1 MLLRKIDNPEMGSFE
16 LVETRVPASY
26 QPAYTSF
33 ASQQISALHYLRILQ
48 KRKWL
53 VLATFT
59 IVFAIAAVA
68 TFRMTRL
75 YEARSKLAIFPETP
89 TPLNFKDSEGGPYG
103 ANDDETDVVLQTQ
116 VEILRSDALAMKV
129 IESLHLDR
137 NPDFAGVRPATTDV
151 GVSVSKLE
159 PDPTRVAS
167 LLGGFH
173 GGLTVQ
179 VVPRTRLISVGY
191 VHPNPRL
198 ATEIVN
204 ELVRTF
210 IEENFRTKYETVM
223 QTSDWLSKELSDVQ
237 LKMETSEEKLVR
249 YQKEHGIL
257 GVDEKQ
263 NIVTT
268 KLDSLN
274 ATLTAAQTDRMQKEA
289 DYRLAASGEPNA
301 LIQVSNNAGMQTLLD
316 KLQEKEADLN
326 EQYAQVTT
334 AFGSAYPKT
343 VELKNQLDQVRASM
357 AIEQGRIRDKIKN
370 QYLAAVQREK
380 LLQDAFEHQKQDA
393 NELNQSAIEF
403 TSLKRDAE
411 SNRELYLSM
420 LQRLKEA
427 GVTAGLRSSNIRVV
441 DVARVPTSPFKP
453 DVNRNLMMGLLA
465 GLAAAIG
472 LALVME
478 RIDSTVRNL
487 EEITAVSALP
497 ALGTI
502 PLSADGG
509 RRRGFLLHGSNA
521 SRQLSSCLVTCAD
534 PRSQAAESY
543 RALRTSI
550 LLSSSSAP
558 PKVLL
563 VTSALQEEGKTTIS
577 ANAAIVLAQKGSRV
591 LLIDADLRRPGLG
604 QMLELHPSSGLSTL
618 LSGVDKHAHFLTPI
632 SDVPTL
638 SVLPAGPIPP
648 NPAELLSSDTM
659 KAWLARWRNE
669 FDYIVIDSP
678 PCLSVTD
685 AVALS
690 VDADKV
696 IFVAR
701 AGQTTKAALRRAS
714 ELLSNVNANVMG
726 VVLNCL
732 DSSSDDYYTYY
743 NPKYGGYR
751 AYGKEPE
758 KLRDTTSQHFP
769 G

>member
-1 MLLRKIDNPEMGSFE
+1 MHLRKIDNPEIGSFE
-16 LVETRVPASY
+16 LIEARTPASY
-26 QPAYTSF
+26 QPAYPSS
-33 ASQQISALHYLRILQ
+33 ASQQNSALHYWRILQ

-53 VLATFT
+53 VLATFA
-59 IVFAIAAVA
+59 IVFAVTVIA
-68 TFRMTRL
+68 TLRMTRL

-89 TPLNFKDSEGGPYG
+89 TPLNFKDSENGGSYLP
-103 ANDDETDVVLQTQ
+103 NDDETDIVLQTQ
-116 VEILRSDALAMKV
+116 VEILRSDVLALKV
-129 IESLHLDR
+129 IESLHLDK
-137 NPDFAGVRPATTDV
+137 DSAFASVKPATTNANM
-151 GVSVSKLE
+151 SLSKLE
-159 PDPTRVAS
+159 PDPAHVAA
-167 LLGGFH
+167 LLGHFRQ
-173 GGLTVQ
+173 GLSVQ
-179 VVPRTRLISVGY
+179 VVPRTRLIAVHY
-191 VHPNPRL
+191 VDPSPRL

-257 GVDEKQ
+257 GIDEKQ

-274 ATLTAAQTDRMQKEA
+274 ANLTVAQNDRMQKEA
-289 DYRLAASGEPNA
+289 DYRLAAASGEPNT
-301 LIQVSNNAGMQTLLD
+301 LVQVSNNAGAQSLLD
-316 KLQEKEADLN
+316 RLQEKEAELN

-343 VELKNQLDQVRASM
+343 IELKNQLDQVRASM
-357 AIEQGRIRDKIKN
+357 AIEQGRIREKLKN
-370 QYLAAVQREK
+370 QYMAALQREK
-380 LLQDAFEHQKQDA
+380 LLQAAFEHQKQDA

-441 DVARVPTSPFKP
+441 DVARVPVSPFKP
-453 DVNRNLMMGLLA
+453 DVNRNLLMGLLA
-465 GLAAAIG
+465 GLAAGIA
-472 LALVME
+472 LALLME
-478 RIDSTVRNL
+478 TIDSTVRNL
-487 EEITAVSALP
+487 EEVAAVSALP

-502 PLSADGG
+502 PLLADRN
-509 RRRGFLLHGSNA
+509 RRRGFLLHGATA
-521 SRQLSSCLVTCAD
+521 SRQLSSSLVTCAD

-563 VTSALQEEGKTTIS
+563 VTSSLQEEGKTTIS
-577 ANAAIVLAQKGSRV
+577 ANSAIVLAQKGSRV

-604 QMLELHPSSGLSTL
+604 AMLDLRSSSGLSTL
-618 LSGVDKHAHFLTPI
+618 LSGVDKEAHVLNPI

-648 NPAELLSSDTM
+648 NPAELLSSETM
-659 KAWLARWRNE
+659 KTWLVRWRSE
-669 FDYIVIDSP
+669 FDHIVIDSP

-690 VDADKV
+690 VEADKV

-701 AGQTTKAALRRAS
+701 SGQTTKAALRRAS
-714 ELLSNVNANVMG
+714 EILSNVNANVMG

-732 DSSSDDYYTYY
+732 DSNSDDYYMYY
-743 NPKYGGYR
+743 SPKYGYR
-751 AYGKEPE
+751 EYGKQPE
-758 KLRDTTSQHFP
+758 ELQVANS
-769 G
+769 

>member
-1 MLLRKIDNPEMGSFE
+1 MHLRKIDNPEVGSFE
-16 LVETRVPASY
+16 LVESRGPAGYPPPYPSL
-26 QPAYTSF
+26 
-33 ASQQISALHYLRILQ
+33 ASHQVSGLRYLRILQ

-53 VLATFT
+53 VLAAFAV
-59 IVFAIAAVA
+59 VFAISAIA
-68 TFRMTRL
+68 TLRMTRL
-75 YEARSKLAIFPETP
+75 YQARSKLAIFPEAP
-89 TPLNFKDSEGGPYG
+89 TTLSLKDSENGSY
-103 ANDDETDVVLQTQ
+103 AASDDDTDTTLQTQ
-116 VEILRSDALAMKV
+116 VEILRSDAIAIKV
-129 IESLHLDR
+129 IESLHLDQNR
-137 NPDFAGVRPATTDV
+137 EFAGVRPATSNA
-151 GVSVSKLE
+151 GMSVSKLE
-159 PDPTRVAS
+159 PDSAQASS
-167 LLGGFH
+167 LLGRFR
-173 GGLTVQ
+173 GGLSVQ
-179 VVPRTRLISVGY
+179 VVPRTRLIAVSY
-191 VHPNPRL
+191 VDPNPRL

-257 GVDEKQ
+257 GIDEKQ

-274 ATLTAAQTDRMQKEA
+274 ANLTTAQNDRMQKEA
-289 DYRLAASGEPNA
+289 DYRLAASGDPSV
-301 LIQVSNNAGMQTLLD
+301 LIQVSNNTGIQSLLD

-357 AIEQGRIRDKIKN
+357 VIEQGRIREKIKN
-370 QYLAAVQREK
+370 LYLAAVQREK
-380 LLQDAFEHQKQDA
+380 LLQAAFDSQKKDA

-441 DVARVPTSPFKP
+441 DFARVPLSPFKP

-465 GLAAAIG
+465 GLAAGIG
-472 LALVME
+472 LALAME
-478 RIDSTVRNL
+478 TIDSTVRNL

-502 PLSADGG
+502 PLLADGG
-509 RRRGFLLHGSNA
+509 RRRGFLLHGSIA
-521 SRQLSSCLVTCAD
+521 SRQLSSSLVTCAD

-543 RALRTSI
+543 RALRTTI

-577 ANAAIVLAQKGSRV
+577 ANSAIVLAQKGSRV

-604 QMLELHPSSGLSTL
+604 QMLDLRSSSGLSTL
-618 LSGVDKHAHFLTPI
+618 LSGVDKQPQLITPI

-638 SVLPAGPIPP
+638 SVLAAGPIPP

-659 KAWLARWRNE
+659 RTWLARWRNE
-669 FDYIVIDSP
+669 FDYVVIDSP

-690 VDADKV
+690 VEADKV

-714 ELLSNVNANVMG
+714 ELLSHVNASVMG

-732 DSSSDDYYTYY
+732 DSNSDDYYTYY
-743 NPKYGGYR
+743 SPKYGYR

-758 KLRDTTSQHFP
+758 ELQKATS
-769 G
+769 